1 MSGGTAEQVRWLLQA
16 SPFTGGRSSALDEAL
31 ECVDDGC
38 ERLVSALAHPEPNQR
53 VLASQELIRDLWRAD
68 GGLGPY
74 PLLDVLADHQ
84 VSQVYYP
91 AYRDHLVHQVRVW
104 LLGLYLLQRIPSLRQ
119 ALTDEVRAEPVW
131 TSSDATAVTAEALRR
146 WKIAALW
153 HDLGYVFEVQSGTEP
168 QASMSKSLTALNAT
182 FATPLSELLG
192 DQVLTAN
199 VERLW
204 QQEALEVQPL
214 PIWPGLN
221 DFDSLIAGSYERL
234 WQELAPAGHAA
245 GLADTEVSGGLKP
258 YLEICRRNELVGRPG
273 FIDHGIAGA
282 LLLLRLHRFMT
293 GYAGRVAGL
302 LQEEHGPVASAE
314 QQQAAADLAAQ
325 TRASTATVTAA
336 AQAIALHNVAPGLPD
351 SATAGTHGLSPN
363 QFKLRLHTEGKRT
376 GLPLAYLLSL
386 ADGLQGWDRPRFSAP
401 KAPEDIGF
409 IDQEVTLTADASRIY
424 LRFELDDPA
433 AASEYASAYEELDE
447 RLAGIDSLLVN
458 SIADHPA
465 PLLESETT
473 APTTGG
479 APHHWDTGPYL
490 RAVIKECGTIALRGI
505 MPTGRAR
512 QVLTVPIEEIFAPL
526 QVEGGTSDDLW
537 QLLVDP
543 ARLHHHLEA
552 NDHLA
557 PADDREPQVLLLVG
571 DPGSGKST
579 FLQMTAAVLAHAISG
594 EAWASAHAAAQAFL
608 EAGGEL
614 PLPVLIRL
622 SELTS
627 FIQDDRYRTRV
638 AVDDPTLLPEFVAHW
653 AGARNT
659 GIPASGLED
668 LLRTGKAV
676 LLLDGLDEIPNR
688 DLRERI
694 SRIITNVV
702 SEGVYGACR
711 CCLTSRLLRDESYHP
726 VLLPRT
732 IAGLGDQA
740 IERFLECWAGYV
752 SRGGEGLIQDP
763 AEYTADLLAQA
774 RQATPAIR
782 EMLRNPLMLTCLAV
796 IHWNERRLPEQR
808 AELLDAIV
816 TWLLRAR
823 HRHDDRG
830 PELGEHQRRRVFQTL
845 ARTMHC
851 RPGGRVRELPLPEA
865 AAAVSSYFEGADDE
879 QKRLDAGRF
888 LECEMVASGIV
899 TPRGDSLQLWHL
911 SFQEFLVADLLAAS
925 PEDDWPKI
933 LNRGRLYDPEWREV
947 VLLLAGHM
955 GDCERTQSLL
965 GLILEPACKGS
976 LADKARVYGLAMA
989 VFQDLR
995 PYSFVPASRLGLEAI
1010 GDQVMQIFEPEG
1022 MKVPLKVRV
1031 EAAGA
1036 LGQAGDPRLQRENW
1050 VEIEPGLS
1058 FGTYPVTVQEYARFV
1073 DAGGYDPERFGG
1085 EWIAEWQDSVEEM
1098 LSTEPYKGADWLQ
1111 GDRERRLPGDWK
1123 QQLESPS
1130 RPVVNVSWYEAA
1142 AYCAWLTRRPGDV
1155 KIEYRLPTE
1164 PEWQRAAVGRQGKG
1178 PFPWGEDDPGK
1189 GDNARANY
1197 DKAGIGN
1204 PTPVGLFPTG
1214 VANWGEAGK
1223 LNDMAGNV
1231 WEWCSDELLSSGEPE
1246 SGGPVRP
1253 LRGGCYWFDA
1263 SELEVSYRH
1272 GDLASN
1278 WRDLRGFRVVRCRCA
1293 AAPPIDP

>member
-1 MSGGTAEQVRWLLQA
+1 MSGGTAEQVRLLLQA
-16 SPFTGGRSSALDEAL
+16 PPFSGTGASALDEAL
-31 ECVDDGC
+31 AGVDDGRA
-38 ERLVSALAHPEPNQR
+38 RLVSAITHPEPNQR
-53 VLASQELIRDLWRAD
+53 VLASQELIRDLWRVD

-84 VSQVYYP
+84 VSRVYYP

-104 LLGLYLLQRIPSLRQ
+104 LLGLYLLQRLPVLWQ
-119 ALTDEVRAEPVW
+119 ALIGEVRAEPAW
-131 TSSDATAVTAEALRR
+131 SSADATAVTSETLRR
-146 WKIAALW
+146 WRIAALW
-153 HDLGYVFEVQSGTEP
+153 HDLGYVFEVQSGIEP
-168 QASMSKSLTALNAT
+168 QAAMSKSLTELNAT
-182 FATPLSELLG
+182 FATPFAGVVG

-199 VERLW
+199 QERLW
-204 QQEALEVQPL
+204 QQEALELQPL

-221 DFDSLIAGSYERL
+221 DFDSLVAGTYGRL

-245 GLADTEVSGGLKP
+245 GLAGTEVSGGFEP
-258 YLEICRRNELVGRPG
+258 YMRICRRNELAGRPG

-282 LLLLRLHRFMT
+282 LLLLRMHRFMT
-293 GYAGRVAGL
+293 AYAKRLDGL
-302 LQEEHGPVASAE
+302 LQDEHGPEASAD
-314 QQQAAADLAAQ
+314 QLQATASLAAQ
-325 TRASTATVTAA
+325 TRDSTGTVTAA
-336 AQAIALHNVAPGLPD
+336 ARAIALHNIAPGLPAP
-351 SATAGTHGLSPN
+351 ATAATN
-363 QFKLRLHTEGKRT
+363 QLTPSRFKLRLHTEGKRL

-386 ADGLQGWDRPRFSAP
+386 ADGLQGWDRPRFTAP
-401 KAPEDIGF
+401 KLPEDIGY

-424 LRFELDDPA
+424 LRFELDEPQ
-433 AASEYASAYEELDE
+433 AASEYGDAYEELGE
-447 RLAGIDSLLVN
+447 RLDGIDSLLVN
-458 SIADHPA
+458 GIADHPA
-465 PLLESETT
+465 PLLESETA
-473 APTTGG
+473 APTAGS
-479 APHHWDTGPYL
+479 AQHRWDTGPYL
-490 RAVIKECGTIALRGI
+490 RAVLKECGTIALRGI

-526 QVEGGTSDDLW
+526 QVEGGAGDDLW
-537 QLLVDP
+537 QLLVEP
-543 ARLHHHLEA
+543 ARLHRHFDAGEL
-552 NDHLA
+552 
-557 PADDREPQVLLLVG
+557 PASDERSPQVLLLVG
-571 DPGSGKST
+571 EPGSGKST
-579 FLQMTAAVLAHAISG
+579 FLQMTAAVLAHAING
-594 EAWASAHAAAQAFL
+594 ETWALEHEAAQAFL
-608 EAGGEL
+608 AAGDEL

-627 FIQDDRYRTRV
+627 FIGDERFRSRV

-653 AGARNT
+653 AEARKT
-659 GIPASGLED
+659 GIPAAGLEEM
-668 LLRTGKAV
+668 LQAGRAV

-694 SRIITNVV
+694 SRIVTNAVG
-702 SEGVYGACR
+702 EGVYGACR
-711 CCLTSRLLRDESYHP
+711 CCLTSRPLRDESYHP
-726 VLLPRT
+726 AFLPRT

-752 SRGGEGLIQDP
+752 SRGAEGTIPDP
-763 AEYTADLLAQA
+763 AEYTADLLDQA

-865 AAAVSSYFEGADDE
+865 AAAVSSYFAGAGDE
-879 QKRLDAGRF
+879 QKRLEAGRF

-933 LNRGRLYDPEWREV
+933 LGQERLYDPEWREV

-965 GLILEPACKGS
+965 ALILEPADKGS

-989 VFQDLR
+989 VVQDLR
-995 PYSFVPASRLGLEAI
+995 PYSFVPAGRHGLEAI
-1010 GDQVMQIFEPEG
+1010 GGEVMQIFKPAG

-1031 EAAGA
+1031 SAAEA
-1036 LGQAGDPRLQRENW
+1036 LGQAGDPRLQQENW

-1058 FGTYPVTVQEYARFV
+1058 FGAYPVTVQEYARFV
-1073 DAGGYDPERFGG
+1073 DAGGYDPEGFGG
-1085 EWIAEWQDSVEEM
+1085 EWIAEWQDAVEGM
-1098 LSTEPYKGADWLQ
+1098 LSTEPYKAWKWLL
-1111 GDRERRLPGDWK
+1111 GDRERRLPRDW
-1123 QQLESPS
+1123 QRRLESPS
-1130 RPVVNVSWYEAA
+1130 RPVFNVSWYEAA
-1142 AYCAWLTRRPGDV
+1142 AYCAWLTRRSGNT

-1164 PEWQRAAVGRQGKG
+1164 PEWQRAAAGKQGKG
-1178 PFPWGEDDPGK
+1178 PYPWGKDDPGK
-1189 GDNARANY
+1189 GDKARANY
-1197 DKAGIGN
+1197 DRAGVNSPSPI
-1204 PTPVGLFPTG
+1204 GLFPTG
-1214 VANWGEAGK
+1214 AADWGEAGK
-1223 LNDMAGNV
+1223 LHDMAGNV
-1231 WEWCSDELLSSGEPE
+1231 WEWCSDELSSSGKPE
-1246 SGGPVRP
+1246 RGGRCRP
-1253 LRGGCYWFDA
+1253 LRGGCYLDGA
-1263 SELEVSYRH
+1263 SRLEVSYRDWYRAA
-1272 GDLASN
+1272 G
-1278 WRDLRGFRVVRCRCA
+1278 WGVRCGFRVVRCRCA
-1293 AAPPIDP
+1293 AGPD